1 MKSQITFILLCI
13 YPWTQMPVSNVIVCH
28 LPYTAILQAQSE
40 RFQSFLIKFEQET
53 TKAATK
59 LQDRAYS
66 HQLLYPCLQ
75 RVNRQIPHMVFN
87 SENTCFL
94 EKFMLQSC
102 KLNMNIYPLLYADFY
117 LTTFLTTTL
126 KNTSKKSSREE
137 RLFDHSFD
145 HNHRKN
151 VWNQW
156 SSEFRKPCNIVNK
169 RTKTSRKN

>member
-1 MKSQITFILLCI
+1 MI
-13 YPWTQMPVSNVIVCH
+13 
-28 LPYTAILQAQSE
+28 
-40 RFQSFLIKFEQET
+40 
-53 TKAATK
+53 
-59 LQDRAYS
+59 
-66 HQLLYPCLQ
+66 
-75 RVNRQIPHMVFN
+75 FN

-145 HNHRKN
+145 HNRRKN

-169 RTKTSRKN
+169 RTKMSRKTQENWGDAFGSRMPQVRILSLGPWRVFLQHLKSCEDTRFFSYFRTIP

>member
-1 MKSQITFILLCI
+1 MI
-13 YPWTQMPVSNVIVCH
+13 
-28 LPYTAILQAQSE
+28 
-40 RFQSFLIKFEQET
+40 
-53 TKAATK
+53 
-59 LQDRAYS
+59 
-66 HQLLYPCLQ
+66 
-75 RVNRQIPHMVFN
+75 FN

-102 KLNMNIYPLLYADFY
+102 KLNMNIYPLLYADFC

-145 HNHRKN
+145 HNRRKN

-169 RTKTSRKN
+169 RTKTSRKIKKIVEMPLGAGCRKFESCHSDQAECPYRIWVSCNGHSAFCFPQSS